1 VSRSANSEVVQPVRG
16 AQGANGEDFERVV
29 DELRRGERF
38 LLTTHQ
44 NPDGDALGS
53 LLGMHEL
60 LRAMGKDSVMFM
72 AADQFPLPPEYRH
85 IPLEGVVSE
94 PPADATDRVAVFLD
108 CGNIER
114 MPVDFLLQEEVHIL
128 NIDHHHDNTRFGTAN
143 LVMPEL
149 SCTAEIIHRLA
160 KVLGVESTPV
170 MAAALYVGLITDTG
184 RFMYE
189 NTTPDAHRM
198 AAELLE
204 SGVTAHEVYRQVY
217 EDLPARRLLLL
228 GRALSRL
235 ERYEEG
241 ALTLTHLTRDDFA
254 ETGSDESDSEGVV
267 DYFRAVEGTAVGALV
282 RARLKN
288 GSEDSLKVSLRAT
301 DDRVDVSVIAR
312 GFGGGGHRQAA
323 GFFTDE
329 ALPDLVE
336 RLRRE
341 IAAQLG
347 DGTGP

>member
-1 VSRSANSEVVQPVRG
+1 MSATANSDLMTVPETER
-16 AQGANGEDFERVV
+16 EDFERVV
-29 DELRRGERF
+29 EEIRDGERF
-38 LLTTHQ
+38 LVTTHQ

-85 IPLEGVVSE
+85 IPLEQVVSE
-94 PPADATDRVAVFLD
+94 PPADAADRVAVFLD

-114 MPVDFLLQEEVHIL
+114 MPVDFLLRDGVHIL
-128 NIDHHHDNTRFGTAN
+128 NIDHHHDNTRFGTVD
-143 LVMPEL
+143 LVMPAV
-149 SCTAEIIHRLA
+149 SCAAEIVFRLA
-160 KVLGVESTPV
+160 KALGVEPTPV
-170 MAAALYVGLITDTG
+170 MATALYVGLITDTG

-204 SGVTAHEVYRQVY
+204 SGVAAHQVYRQVF
-217 EDLPARRLLLL
+217 EGLPAQRLLLL

-235 ERYEEG
+235 ERFEG
-241 ALTLTHLTRDDFA
+241 GAFTLTHLTAEDFSA
-254 ETGSDESDSEGVV
+254 TGSDESDSEGVV
-267 DYFRAVEGTAVGALV
+267 DYFRAVEGTAVGALI
-282 RARLKN
+282 RARLQN
-288 GSEDSLKVSLRAT
+288 GTDDSRKVSLRAT
-301 DDRVDVSVIAR
+301 DERVDVSVIAR

-323 GFFTDE
+323 GFFTDL
-329 ALPDLVE
+329 AFDDLVA

-347 DGTGP
+347 DGAGP

>member
-1 VSRSANSEVVQPVRG
+1 MTASTNSGTMTDARRAEGQ
-16 AQGANGEDFERVV
+16 DFDRIV
-29 DELRRGERF
+29 DEIRTAERF
-38 LLTTHQ
+38 LVTTHQ

-72 AADQFPLPPEYRH
+72 AADQFPLPAEYRH
-85 IPLEGVVSE
+85 MPIDCVVSE
-94 PPADATDRVAVFLD
+94 PPADAAERVAVFLD

-114 MPVDFLLQEEVHIL
+114 MPVDFLLREGVHIL
-128 NIDHHHDNTRFGTAN
+128 NIDHHHDNTRFGTVN
-143 LVMPEL
+143 LVMPAV
-149 SCTAEIIHRLA
+149 SCAAEIVFRLA
-160 KVLGVESTPV
+160 KALGVEPTQV
-170 MAAALYVGLITDTG
+170 MADALYVGLITDTG

-204 SGVTAHEVYRQVY
+204 HGVMAHQVYRKVF
-217 EDLPARRLLLL
+217 EGLPARRLLLL

-235 ERYEEG
+235 ERYEGG
-241 ALTLTHLTRDDFA
+241 ALTLTHLTREDFA

-267 DYFRAVEGTAVGALV
+267 DYFRAVEGTAVGALL
-282 RARLKN
+282 RARLQN
-288 GSEDSLKVSLRAT
+288 GAEDSRKVSLRAT
-301 DDRVDVSVIAR
+301 DERVDVSVIAR

-323 GFFTDE
+323 GFFTELAFDE
-329 ALPDLVE
+329 LVG